1 MRLEPANRVRLHSF
15 PPKVT
20 KLTLNTPFELLF
32 TRAKHMFILSPVLWP
47 FPVFRDKVP
56 PAESLGSPRTGAV
69 SGPDHPALLSPF
81 TRRRT
86 VSASQV
92 LLHFRL
98 LSQNVCKPKFVYFP
112 GVHPSWVSCCWHKDI
127 ITGRPLFQE
136 ALLTGSGWLTAQ
148 PIETVHWGKTA
159 CHGVCSVSPHHQ
171 GMFNAFPTNLLY
183 V

>member
-1 MRLEPANRVRLHSF
+1 MNEAGTSEQSEAALIS
-15 PPKVT
+15 T
-20 KLTLNTPFELLF
+20 KGNKTHTPVELLF
-32 TRAKHMFILSPVLWP
+32 TRAKHILLILSPVLWP

-56 PAESLGSPRTGAV
+56 PAESLGSSRSGAV

-98 LSQNVCKPKFVYFP
+98 RSQNACKPKFVYFP
-112 GVHPSWVSCCWHKDI
+112 GVHPSWVSCCWHEDI

-136 ALLTGSGWLTAQ
+136 VLLTGSGWLTAQ

-159 CHGVCSVSPHHQ
+159 CRGVCNVSPHHQ
-171 GMFNAFPTNLLY
+171 GTFNANLLH